1 MTVPSKDVT
10 FQSVVDPGTGVAATG
25 VAGSPRWH
33 VADVVVAAVEV
44 VVADV
49 DEDEQPVR
57 VPATTRAATAV
68 PQAIARW
75 RRGAYRSGWRE
86 CGRIGGVLHRSG
98 GWAISG
104 RGADLPYEGVYRW
117 NGEMASAST
126 PVSPVAPRSARVRW
140 WALVVVCLAMFM
152 NALDS
157 SIVNVAL
164 PDIQK
169 DLHFTPS
176 SLAWVVDAFL
186 ITFGS
191 FLLMAGRLG
200 DLIGRRKVFLT
211 GIVLFTGA
219 SIMCG
224 VAQSQGVLIVG
235 RFLQGIGGAF
245 SASVIIAII
254 VTEFPE
260 AGERS
265 KAMSAYIF
273 VAVGGGSIGLLVGG
287 ILTQAL
293 NWHWIFF
300 INVPI
305 GVFTFIFGRALI
317 VENTGLGIRTGVDVA
332 GSVLVTVGIYGI
344 STATEYHWVSAHTL
358 GFVGAAVL
366 MLVAFVVLESRLANP
381 IMPLRIFRIRTLT
394 RSSIIRGMLAT
405 GMFTTFFLGAL
416 YLEGVL
422 GFSPVQTGL
431 AFLPMSVT
439 MGILSAGITARLV
452 TRFGDK
458 RVLIPGMVAGTL
470 GLLLLTTL
478 GTDTSYVSVML
489 PAFLL
494 IGLGAGTAFAPL
506 LSIAMADVPVV
517 DAGLGSGIVNVSM
530 QMSSALGLAILSAI
544 ATGRTHALEAA
555 GHPVEVALTDGYRLA
570 FLISAVLVGVG
581 TVVAV
586 VALERSGTR
595 PSGTAEEVHLAEEE
609 LSAASEP
616 FPH

>member
-1 MTVPSKDVT
+1 
-10 FQSVVDPGTGVAATG
+10 
-25 VAGSPRWH
+25 
-33 VADVVVAAVEV
+33 
-44 VVADV
+44 
-49 DEDEQPVR
+49 
-57 VPATTRAATAV
+57 
-68 PQAIARW
+68 
-75 RRGAYRSGWRE
+75 
-86 CGRIGGVLHRSG
+86 
-98 GWAISG
+98 
-104 RGADLPYEGVYRW
+104 
-117 NGEMASAST
+117 MASASA
-126 PVSPVAPRSARVRW
+126 PVSTGAPRSARVRW

-169 DLHFTPS
+169 DLHFTSS

-224 VAQSQGVLIVG
+224 VAQSQAVLITG

-273 VAVGGGSIGLLVGG
+273 VAVGGGSIGLLIGG

-332 GSVLVTVGIYGI
+332 GSVLVTVALMVGIYGI

>member
-1 MTVPSKDVT
+1 
-10 FQSVVDPGTGVAATG
+10 
-25 VAGSPRWH
+25 
-33 VADVVVAAVEV
+33 
-44 VVADV
+44 
-49 DEDEQPVR
+49 
-57 VPATTRAATAV
+57 
-68 PQAIARW
+68 
-75 RRGAYRSGWRE
+75 
-86 CGRIGGVLHRSG
+86 
-98 GWAISG
+98 
-104 RGADLPYEGVYRW
+104 
-117 NGEMASAST
+117 MASASP
-126 PVSPVAPRSARVRW
+126 PVAPAAPRSARLRW

-164 PDIQK
+164 PAIQK

-200 DLIGRRKVFLT
+200 DLIGRRKVFLS

-224 VAQSQGVLIVG
+224 VAQSQSELIVG

-245 SASVIIAII
+245 SSSVIIAII
-254 VTEFPE
+254 VTEFPA

-265 KAMSAYIF
+265 RAMSAYIF

-293 NWHWIFF
+293 SWHWIFF

-305 GVFTFIFGRALI
+305 GVLTFAFGRVLI
-317 VENTGLGIRTGVDVA
+317 VENVGLGIRTGVDVV
-332 GSVLVTVGIYGI
+332 GSVLVTVALMLGIYGI

-358 GFVGAAVL
+358 GFVGAAVVL
-366 MLVAFVVLESRLANP
+366 LVAFVVLESRLANP

-394 RSSIIRGMLAT
+394 RSNIIRGMLAT

-422 GFSPVQTGL
+422 GYSPVQTGL

-458 RVLIPGMVAGTL
+458 RVLLPGMVAGTL

-478 GTDTSYVSVML
+478 GTDSSYVSVML
-489 PAFLL
+489 PAFIL

-506 LSIAMADVPVV
+506 LSIAMADVPVA

-530 QMSSALGLAILSAI
+530 QMSSALGLAVLSAI
-544 ATGRTHALEAA
+544 ATGRSHALEAA

-581 TVVAV
+581 TVVAAV
-586 VALERSGTR
+586 SLDKSGPR
-595 PSGTAEEVHLAEEE
+595 PTGSAVEVHLAEEE
-609 LSAASEP
+609 LSAAAEP

>member
-1 MTVPSKDVT
+1 MELAD
-10 FQSVVDPGTGVAATG
+10 AT
-25 VAGSPRWH
+25 
-33 VADVVVAAVEV
+33 D
-44 VVADV
+44 
-49 DEDEQPVR
+49 
-57 VPATTRAATAV
+57 
-68 PQAIARW
+68 
-75 RRGAYRSGWRE
+75 
-86 CGRIGGVLHRSG
+86 
-98 GWAISG
+98 
-104 RGADLPYEGVYRW
+104 
-117 NGEMASAST
+117 
-126 PVSPVAPRSARVRW
+126 VSPAPRSDRKRW

-169 DLHFTPS
+169 DLHFSASGLT
-176 SLAWVVDAFL
+176 WVVTAFL

-191 FLLMAGRLG
+191 CLLMAGRLG
-200 DLIGRRKVFLT
+200 DLIGRRKVFLG
-211 GIVLFTGA
+211 GIVVFTSA
-219 SIMCG
+219 SVMCG
-224 VAQSQGVLIVG
+224 VADSQAMLIVG

-245 SASVIIAII
+245 SASAIIAII

-260 AGERS
+260 PAERAR
-265 KAMSAYIF
+265 AMSAYIF

-293 NWHWIFF
+293 SWHWIFF

-305 GVFTFIFGRALI
+305 GLFTFVAGRALI
-317 VENTGLGIRTGVDVA
+317 AENVGLGIRTGVDVT
-332 GSVLVTVGIYGI
+332 GSVLITVSLMLGIYAI
-344 STATEYHWVSAHTL
+344 STATQYGWRSTHTL
-358 GFVGAAVL
+358 GFGGASLA
-366 MLVAFVVLESRLANP
+366 MLVVFFVLESRLANP
-381 IMPLRIFRIRTLT
+381 IMPLRILRIRTLT
-394 RSSIIRGMLAT
+394 RSSVIRGMLAT

-422 GFSPVQTGL
+422 GFTPVQTGL

-439 MGILSAGITARLV
+439 MGILSAGVTARLV

-458 RVLIPGMVAGTL
+458 RVLIPGMLAGTV

-478 GTDTSYVSVML
+478 GTHTSYLSVMF

-494 IGLGAGTAFAPL
+494 IGAGAGTAFAPL

-530 QMSSALGLAILSAI
+530 QMASALGLAILSAI
-544 ATGRTHALEAA
+544 ATGRTHVLEVA
-555 GHPVEVALTDGYRLA
+555 GHTTASALTDGYRLA
-570 FLISAVLVGVG
+570 FLISSILVGIG

-586 VALERSGTR
+586 VALDKSGPR
-595 PSGTAEEVHLAEEE
+595 PSGSSAEVHLAEEE

-616 FPH
+616 YPH

>member
-1 MTVPSKDVT
+1 MAP
-10 FQSVVDPGTGVAATG
+10 AA
-25 VAGSPRWH
+25 P
-33 VADVVVAAVEV
+33 
-44 VVADV
+44 
-49 DEDEQPVR
+49 
-57 VPATTRAATAV
+57 PAS
-68 PQAIARW
+68 
-75 RRGAYRSGWRE
+75 SG
-86 CGRIGGVLHRSG
+86 
-98 GWAISG
+98 
-104 RGADLPYEGVYRW
+104 
-117 NGEMASAST
+117 
-126 PVSPVAPRSARVRW
+126 APRSSRVRW
-140 WALVVVCLAMFM
+140 LALVVVCLAMFM

-176 SLAWVVDAFL
+176 SLTWVVDAFL
-186 ITFGS
+186 ISFGS

-200 DLIGRRKVFLT
+200 DLIGRRKVFLA
-211 GIVLFTGA
+211 GIVVFTVS
-219 SIMCG
+219 SIVCG
-224 VAQSQGVLIVG
+224 VAQSQAMLIVG
-235 RFLQGIGGAF
+235 RFFQGIGGAF
-245 SASVIIAII
+245 SSSVIIAII
-254 VTEFPE
+254 VTEFPKP
-260 AGERS
+260 AERS
-265 KAMSAYIF
+265 RAMSAYIF

-305 GVFTFIFGRALI
+305 GVLTFVFGRALI
-317 VENTGLGIRTGVDVA
+317 VENVGLGIRSGVDGT
-332 GSVLVTVGIYGI
+332 GSVLVTVSLMLGIYAI
-344 STATEYHWVSAHTL
+344 STTTQYGWLSAHTL
-358 GFVGAAVL
+358 GFGGVSIAL
-366 MLVAFVVLESRLANP
+366 LVAFFLLESRLADP
-381 IMPLRIFRIRTLT
+381 IMPLRILRIPTLT

-422 GFSPVQTGL
+422 GYTPVQTGL

-458 RVLIPGMVAGTL
+458 RVLIPGMISGTV

-478 GTDTSYVSVML
+478 GKTTSYTSVML

-506 LSIAMADVPVV
+506 LSIAMADVPVA

-530 QMSSALGLAILSAI
+530 QMASALGLAVLSAV
-544 ATGRTHALEAA
+544 ATGRSRSLESS
-555 GHPVEVALTDGYRLA
+555 GQPTPSALTDGYRLA
-570 FLISAVLVGVG
+570 FLIGAVLVGLG
-581 TVVAV
+581 TIVAAV
-586 VALERSGTR
+586 SLERSTPRTDGS
-595 PSGTAEEVHLAEEE
+595 PQDVHLAEEE